1 MTHGYEYKH
10 IVTPRD
16 VTMHGIAYDLAFL
29 EWACTARERMI
40 IERVGA
46 DHVQWPSILV
56 GEVHLRYIHPA
67 IPNDHVTIQVVVT
80 DVEGE
85 KGRAR
90 LVFNVTNTD
99 TGQLLATGYQILFFA
114 DPETGRRVEIPAEF
128 QALAQ
133 A

>member
-1 MTHGYEYKH
+1 MSKAYVYEH

-16 VTMHGIAYDLAFL
+16 ITIHGIAYDLSLL
-29 EWACTARERMI
+29 EWACAARELMI

-46 DHVQWPSILV
+46 DQIEWPSILT

-67 IPNDHVTIQVVVT
+67 IPNDRVNVEITVT

-90 LVFNVTNTD
+90 LVFNFVNKA
-99 TGQLLATGYQILFFA
+99 TGQLLATGYHILFFC
-114 DPETGRRVEIPAEF
+114 DPETGRRVEIPREF
-128 QALAQ
+128 QALAG
-133 A
+133 